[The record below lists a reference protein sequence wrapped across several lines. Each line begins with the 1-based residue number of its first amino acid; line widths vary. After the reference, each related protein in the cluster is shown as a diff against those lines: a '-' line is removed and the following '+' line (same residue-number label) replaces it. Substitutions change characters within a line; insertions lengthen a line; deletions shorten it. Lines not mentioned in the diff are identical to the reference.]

1 MRMSEGRETF
11 NRLLN
16 WDRGQAPSERLAAI
30 ILSKEGFNGVDPSHP
45 FCLSDVLLRLTV
57 HGLLLAESAILFQ
70 FDTVGVVFLVLHGV
84 VVSLLAF
91 IASERDLN
99 SHVRHLLNTCLPA
112 KLRLLKI

>member
-45 FCLSDVLLRLTV
+45 LGGKDGLKDMTLTEWEK
-57 HGLLLAESAILFQ
+57 GQLAIRSCFGTLFPSAPWRRPAYGSIER
-70 FDTVGVVFLVLHGV
+70 VG
-84 VVSLLAF
+84 
-91 IASERDLN
+91 
-99 SHVRHLLNTCLPA
+99 
-112 KLRLLKI
+112 